1 VRHFAFLDDARAQ
14 ALFHLQPE
22 TISVGG
28 DRRLVATALGATLY
42 SPGTRPS
49 LARDVHRQA
58 RAGTTSMVLCLEDA
72 IADHEVA
79 GAEANVAAALRE
91 LAHTPPA
98 GADGPPSLFVRVR
111 RVEQIPRLV
120 AALGPHHQALT
131 GFVLPKFSD
140 DGGEESLEAVLAAA
154 DTVGRPL
161 WAMPVLESPQVIYRE
176 TRVPALLAVR
186 ELLDKH
192 SEIVLAARLGATDL
206 SGLFG
211 LRRDR
216 DLTIYDIA
224 VVRDCIADIV
234 NICGRGGDHVITG
247 PVWEYF
253 AQPERLFVS
262 ALRVTPFEEADL
274 VDDRVDGAR
283 MRSRL
288 VSTDLDRLIRE
299 VVLDKA
305 NGLIGKTVIHPS
317 HVPAVHALH
326 VVTHE
331 EYADARTV
339 LGRDSGGVLPS
350 HYGNKMNESRPHR
363 AWAESVLRR
372 ARAFGVL
379 RERLT
384 FVDVLAAA
392 TAGAAAGEGG
402 ATAGGAAGGAG
413 GAAGGAG
420 TDDAGGGR

>member
-1 VRHFAFLDDARAQ
+1 VRHFGFLDDGRAG
-14 ALFHLQPE
+14 ALFHLMPE
-22 TISVGG
+22 TISVGD

-42 SPGTRPS
+42 APGTRPT
-49 LARDVHRQA
+49 LTRDVRRQA
-58 RAGTTSMVLCLEDA
+58 AAGISSMVLCLEDA
-72 IADHEVA
+72 VADHEVPA
-79 GAEANVAAALRE
+79 AEANVVAALRE
-91 LAHTPPA
+91 LGENPPPVPG
-98 GADGPPSLFVRVR
+98 GAPSLFVRVR
-111 RVEQIPRLV
+111 TVDQIPRLV
-120 AALGPHHQALT
+120 AALGAANGALA

-140 DGGEESLEAVLAAA
+140 EGGEESLEAVLAAA
-154 DTVGRPL
+154 DVVGRPL
-161 WAMPVLESPQVIYRE
+161 WAMPVLESPSVIYRE
-176 TRVPALLAVR
+176 TRVPTLLAVR
-186 ELLDKH
+186 ALLDKH
-192 SEIVLAARLGATDL
+192 NDIVLAVRLGATDL

-234 NICGRGGDHVITG
+234 NVCGRGGDHVITG

-262 ALRVTPFEEADL
+262 ALRLTPFEEADL
-274 VDDRVDGAR
+274 VDDRLDGAR

-317 HVPAVHALH
+317 HVLAVHALH

-331 EYADARTV
+331 EYADAQTV
-339 LGRDSGGVLPS
+339 LGRDDGGVLPS

-363 AWAESVLRR
+363 AWAESVRRR

-392 TAGAAAGEGG
+392 
-402 ATAGGAAGGAG
+402 AGG
-413 GAAGGAG
+413 
-420 TDDAGGGR
+420 DR